1 MRLLESARQ
10 QPPEARLLLG
20 RRESCRC
27 SGGTGAVLPAVRGRC
42 ALGLRAAV
50 PGEGSS
56 EREGA
61 AGARQ
66 VEPWGAAAAMANL
79 GLGERSP

>member
-1 MRLLESARQ
+1 M
-10 QPPEARLLLG
+10 
-20 RRESCRC
+20 
-27 SGGTGAVLPAVRGRC
+27 LPAVRGRC

>member
-1 MRLLESARQ
+1 ML
-10 QPPEARLLLG
+10 PP
-20 RRESCRC
+20 
-27 SGGTGAVLPAVRGRC
+27 VRGRC
-42 ALGLRAAV
+42 ALGRRAAV

-66 VEPWGAAAAMANL
+66 VEPWGAAAATANL
-79 GLGERSP
+79 GLGSVARGARRRGAKRPGTPGAAGTGP